1 MCCGAG
7 QTPHNIMGIALRL
20 AVALAGLWA
29 SSAVKQGCESLPR
42 GWSGQCDATDAAVE
56 VCCRARPKCVRQ
68 EERVRQLRLRG
79 AGAQGGDS
87 DGRPMRQQ
95 RQPLS
100 VPQVQAFDAVMRRR
114 FFFGPSFEI
123 YGGVSGLFDYGPS
136 GCAVKKGITA
146 AWREH
151 FVVEDGML
159 EVDCPAVTPARV
171 LAASGHEQRFT
182 DLMVRDELSGECFRA
197 DKLLEEACSAAIARL
212 ANPAM
217 RAKELQRASSARA
230 PSADS
235 TQGPARAVAAVEA
248 AGGDETKRRRAL
260 EQLRDAAA
268 SMSAGDLD
276 GALHM
281 LNVTS
286 PSTGAA
292 LSAAFPFNLM
302 FGTAIG
308 PRRVFLITRARA
320 RGGVCVCVCVC
331 FNQRSVVS

>member
-1 MCCGAG
+1 
-7 QTPHNIMGIALRL
+7 MGIALRL
-20 AVALAGLWA
+20 AILAGTLARLWA
-29 SSAVKQGCESLPR
+29 SSVAQQGCESLPR
-42 GWSGQCDATDAAVE
+42 GWSRQSDSADATVE
-56 VCCRARPKCVRQ
+56 VCCRARPKCVQQ
-68 EERVRQLRLRG
+68 EECVRQLRLRG
-79 AGAQGGDS
+79 AGVEGSNSHGIP
-87 DGRPMRQQ
+87 RRQ

-100 VPQVQAFDAVMRRR
+100 APQVQAFDAVMRRR

-123 YGGVSGLFDYGPS
+123 YGGISGLYDYGPS

-182 DLMVRDELSGECFRA
+182 DLMVRDELSSECFRA
-197 DKLLEEACSAAIARL
+197 DKLLEEACSAALARL
-212 ANPAM
+212 ANPTM
-217 RAKELQRASSARA
+217 RAKELQRAASARA
-230 PSADS
+230 ASADS
-235 TQGPARAVAAVEA
+235 AQGPARAVAAVEA
-248 AGGDETKRRRAL
+248 AGGDEMKRRSAL
-260 EQLRDAAA
+260 EQLRESAA
-268 SMSAGDLD
+268 SMGAGELD
-276 GALHM
+276 GALRV

-308 PRRVFLITRARA
+308 PRQVLPIARA
-320 RGGVCVCVCVC
+320 RKRACVFRPKARGVLIRRREG
-331 FNQRSVVS
+331 QRVGARIPAP